1 MKYSDIGHCQIKHSY
16 FHSSFNFWQ
25 HPLLPEHGGRVQH
38 PKMFTFARLR
48 RLVLRT
54 SAESWSAPPGPAWWG
69 KGAPP
74 GSPLGDDLSF
84 FFTSIG
90 PAAEADGPVW
100 ASETWTLSAPAAPA
114 EDEEEEE
121 EEPASDFLLDSIM
134 EDVGGLSWQ
143 RGNRNEM
150 KPIKMKHT
158 TAQVT
163 ILFFFL
169 SEMVE
174 I

>member
-1 MKYSDIGHCQIKHSY
+1 MDIKYSDIFISISTHH
-16 FHSSFNFWQ
+16 FWQ
-25 HPLLPEHGGRVQH
+25 HHLPPEYTGRRQN

-54 SAESWSAPPGPAWWG
+54 SAESWSTPPGPAWWG

-84 FFTSIG
+84 FFTSIR

-100 ASETWTLSAPAAPA
+100 ASETGALSPPAAPA
-114 EDEEEEE
+114 LDEEEEEE

-134 EDVGGLSWQ
+134 EDVGGLSWTK
-143 RGNRNEM
+143 GGT
-150 KPIKMKHT
+150 KMRWNPSKWNT
-158 TAQVT
+158 QEPKVT
-163 ILFFFL
+163 ICL

-174 I
+174 IWMFTIV

>member
-1 MKYSDIGHCQIKHSY
+1 MQ
-16 FHSSFNFWQ
+16 N
-25 HPLLPEHGGRVQH
+25 

-69 KGAPP
+69 KGAAP

-100 ASETWTLSAPAAPA
+100 ASETAGLSPPATPA

-134 EDVGGLSWQ
+134 EDVGGLS
-143 RGNRNEM
+143 
-150 KPIKMKHT
+150 
-158 TAQVT
+158 
-163 ILFFFL
+163 
-169 SEMVE
+169 
-174 I
+174 